1 MEKKQQ
7 IWSKI
12 ESLVEEFNEL
22 RLSELIDYQKFYLYS
37 VISHSTAIE
46 GSTLTEAE
54 TQILFEDGLTANGK
68 SLVHHLMN
76 EDLKNAYYFAFEK
89 ARQNAPITP
98 SFLNEISALVIRST
112 GNIYNSISGQ
122 FDSSKGDYRLHGVT
136 PVLVASRM

>member
-54 TQILFEDGLTANGK
+54 TQISNF
-68 SLVHHLMN
+68 
-76 EDLKNAYYFAFEK
+76 
-89 ARQNAPITP
+89 
-98 SFLNEISALVIRST
+98 
-112 GNIYNSISGQ
+112 SG
-122 FDSSKGDYRLHGVT
+122 FG
-136 PVLVASRM
+136 